1 MLKKNN
7 FFKILLLI
15 AIFFCF
21 LFSFFQKPTN
31 SIGLDNLA
39 YVTAIGIDVG
49 SSNTYKINF
58 QVSTIQSSS
67 SSQEESSGESSSS
80 SSSGEGGNSSSF
92 NVNTVECNSIDSG
105 ISLINTY
112 MDKSIDLSHC
122 GVIVISEELAKKGIS
137 PIIYSMFNKIEIR
150 PDCNIIVSR
159 IPKDEFSDDKKP
171 TLEKLLPDYYD
182 ATTNTENLSGYTA
195 NMTISNFFY
204 ILQCHCNEPFA
215 PLATVRNSQK
225 STAADSNN
233 VSNTDKSPQSVTST
247 NDKPVI
253 EILGLAVFKD
263 DVLVGTLSETE
274 TICYLILSNQLENAT
289 ISFPSPLDN
298 SNIDLNIN
306 LRSKPKIKVTISNSS
321 PYVDVKVKID
331 AKILSLNNN
340 TNDLTPELIN
350 TVENSATQYIT
361 NGLYNYLNKTSKEY
375 NSDITAFGKYA
386 NRNFTTIQDWHKYNW
401 LANYYTCTFNVDTEV
416 AIKSGYLLTN
426 E

>member
-1 MLKKNN
+1 MKKNN
-7 FFKILLLI
+7 FIKTLLLI
-15 AIFFCF
+15 AIFFCL

-49 SSNTYKINF
+49 DYNTYKISF
-58 QVSTIQSSS
+58 QISTVQSSS
-67 SSQEESSGESSSS
+67 SSQEESSGGSSGESSGGSSGESSSS
-80 SSSGEGGNSSSF
+80 NSSGEGGKSSSF

-105 ISLINTY
+105 ISLVNTSI
-112 MDKSIDLSHC
+112 DKSIDLSHC

-137 PIIYSMFNKIEIR
+137 PIIYSIFNKIEIR

-159 IPKDEFSDDKKP
+159 IPKDEFSDAEKP
-171 TLEKLLPDYYD
+171 SLEKLLPDYYN

-225 STAADSNN
+225 NTATDSNN
-233 VSNTDKSPQSVTST
+233 DSSIDKSSASITSSS
-247 NDKPVI
+247 NKPVI

-263 DVLVGTLSETE
+263 DVLVGTLSGIDTV
-274 TICYLILSNQLENAT
+274 CYLILSNQLETTT

-306 LRSKPKIKVTISNSS
+306 LNSKPKIKVTISNSS
-321 PYVDVKVKID
+321 PYVDIKVKID
-331 AKILSLNNN
+331 AKILSLNNS

-350 TVENSATQYIT
+350 NVENSATQYIT
-361 NGLYNYLNKTSKEY
+361 NELYNYLNKTSKDY
-375 NSDITAFGKYA
+375 NSDITAIRK
-386 NRNFTTIQDWHKYNW
+386 ICK
-401 LANYYTCTFNVDTEV
+401 
-416 AIKSGYLLTN
+416 
-426 E
+426 